1 MPDYE
6 VVPEEEAGQI
16 SRRRRA
22 KPRMPTFTIERY
34 GGRLIYFWF
43 GMRFGVLMKLF
54 KRGRFSFTLN
64 CIPDTLLFFLW
75 VPWNSVLYWISEA
88 KYRKRAEAAAA
99 RRAAHLRHRPLAHRH
114 HALARSL
121 LGRSQPRLS
130 DHLRMLLPASFP
142 ADRGGAVQGDARA
155 PAEEAPARRRA
166 GRLRSPAGGR
176 VRHDD
181 PGRGHALHHPCL
193 AALRSRRHRIS
204 RLQGRLRR
212 RPKEMGRCLYV
223 ALSPARAQACAEKG
237 W

>member
-6 VVPEEEAGQI
+6 VVPEEEAGQF

-43 GMRFGVLMKLF
+43 GMRFGALMKLF
-54 KRGRFSFTLN
+54 KRGNYAFTLN
-64 CIPDTLLFFLW
+64 CIPDTLLLFLW
-75 VPWNSVLYWISEA
+75 VPWNS
-88 KYRKRAEAAAA
+88 RALLALRGEVQEGAP
-99 RRAAHLRHRPLAHRH
+99 RRSRSSPPPIFVIGHWRTGTTL
-114 HALARSL
+114 LARSL

-130 DHLRMLLPASFP
+130 DHLRVLLPASFP

-155 PAEEAPARRRA
+155 PAEEAPAGRRA
-166 GRLRSPAGGR
+166 GRLRPPAGRR

-181 PGRGHALHHPCL
+181 AGRGHALHHPRL

-204 RLQGRLRR
+204 RLQGRARGR
-212 RPKEMGRCLYV
+212 AEEMGRRLYV
-223 ALSPARAQACAEKG
+223 VLPPARC
-237 W
+237 